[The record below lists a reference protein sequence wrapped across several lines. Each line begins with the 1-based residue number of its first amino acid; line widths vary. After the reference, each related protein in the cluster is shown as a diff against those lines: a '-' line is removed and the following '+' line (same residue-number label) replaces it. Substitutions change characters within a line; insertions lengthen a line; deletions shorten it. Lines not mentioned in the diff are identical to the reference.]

1 MESAPSVSMGTAKT
15 RNGTATQGT
24 ENEKRKIMKMRH
36 ASRHVEKLNM
46 GKRKE
51 ISEDDTRG

>member
-1 MESAPSVSMGTAKT
+1 MGTVKI
-15 RNGTATQGT
+15 RSGTANRGLRTRT
-24 ENEKRKIMKMRH
+24 NIMKMRQ

>member
-1 MESAPSVSMGTAKT
+1 MGTAKT
-15 RNGTATQGT
+15 RNGTAKQWT
-24 ENEKRKIMKMRH
+24 ENEKRKIMKMRQ